1 MRGSPSKS
9 RSHRTP
15 ASSLLDRRHRRS
27 IHNKGEDAHGPT
39 SRLNPIATCARSAV
53 QIVPRLAP
61 LVRLQKFS
69 RGHNFA
75 RDQLAQRTTAHAPAR
90 GPTRILVGGSEALN
104 HVLADTG
111 GRGRAHVDAAKF
123 GAVGNQRPVVK
134 RRRPPGG
141 AAQASAA
148 RARRICPGAG
158 APARP
163 SRRPTRA

>member
-1 MRGSPSKS
+1 MHTG
-9 RSHRTP
+9 
-15 ASSLLDRRHRRS
+15 L
-27 IHNKGEDAHGPT
+27 T

-75 RDQLAQRTTAHAPAR
+75 CDQPTQREVGDAPAR

-123 GAVGNQRPVVK
+123 GAVGNQRPVVNPRPLP
-134 RRRPPGG
+134 RRRR
-141 AAQASAA
+141 Q
-148 RARRICPGAG
+148 RARRRAPGHPSQTPPRRPA

-163 SRRPTRA
+163 SRRRTSHALDDEASAPETPPHRAQARHAPPPGV